1 MPRRIPWKPIA
12 IGGAVLGALGIAVLV
27 GHKKLALP
35 AAQRVALIGDS
46 YAVGLGPE
54 LAKLFPDFRYEGHVG
69 TNTSQWANHSA
80 SCGACGD
87 WLTAYKPD
95 VVLVSLG
102 VNDGHFS
109 SAPPISGTPVK
120 PYTGSYQR
128 IVSALRS
135 IGAQVVWIEPPA
147 NVRTTATDV
156 PAVRAAI
163 ASLGVPTVPA
173 TNTPIAS
180 DGLHP
185 KNYSTWAQEVA
196 SAIPPGKDG

>member
-1 MPRRIPWKPIA
+1 MPRIPWKPIA
-12 IGGAVLGALGIAVLV
+12 IGGAVLGAIGIAVLV
-27 GHKKLALP
+27 GRKKPALP
-35 AAQRVALIGDS
+35 TAQRVGLIGDS

-54 LAKLFPDFRYEGHVG
+54 LAKILPNFKFEGHVG

-80 SCGACGD
+80 ACGTCGD

-102 VNDGHFS
+102 ANDGHFS
-109 SAPPISGTPVK
+109 PAPPISGVPMK
-120 PYTGSYQR
+120 PYTGTYQR
-128 IVSALRS
+128 IVSALQS
-135 IGAQVVWIEPPA
+135 IGARVVWIEPPA

-173 TNTPIAS
+173 TTVPIAS

-185 KNYSTWAQEVA
+185 KSYSAWAQEVA
-196 SAIPPGKDG
+196 AAIPPGKDG